1 MGVRT
6 VAIDNKTDTS
16 QDWRLTDI
24 GMFVPAS
31 ALNCRTGVTVM
42 PALTGTGS
50 LSCQISPFS
59 AVIDG
64 TSNSLQG
71 GYRVTLDAAATVNI
85 TTGSAQSRIDLI
97 ALQIQDNTWDS
108 SGQHQGT
115 IVYTAG
121 TPGSGS
127 APATPAN
134 SIALFTIAVPAS
146 ASSLNFA
153 TAQAAV
159 FPFTAAA
166 GGIVPVRNNNDKP
179 AVANAVQYRHR
190 LDVAGTAGTTSPL
203 EWSTDG
209 VTWRPVFDASVVP
222 TSTSSAITAGIAN
235 AFGAWVNLANLNT
248 TNFSVAIPVQWRS
261 APGNKFEFRGE
272 LESQTTIATGTNIWN
287 SGGGPV
293 PATSTRSMAM
303 APIFG
308 TAIAL
313 IVTNSGIGY
322 VQCQTSGP
330 IAAGQGFCLDG
341 CWCSSN

>member
-6 VAIDNKTDTS
+6 VAIDGKTDTS

-24 GMFVPAS
+24 GLMVPAS

-42 PALTGTGS
+42 PTLTGTGS

-64 TSNSLQG
+64 TSNSQQG

-108 SGQHQGT
+108 SGQHQGI

-134 SIALFTIAVPAS
+134 SIPLFTVTVPAS
-146 ASSLNFA
+146 ASSINFA
-153 TAQAAV
+153 TAQGAV

-179 AVANAVQYRHR
+179 VVANAVQYRHR

-209 VTWRPVFDASVVP
+209 TTWHPVFDTSVVP
-222 TSTSSAITAGIAN
+222 SSTSSAITAAVN
-235 AFGAWVNLANLNT
+235 AATSYGAWTNT
-248 TNFSVAIPVQWRS
+248 TVGSGFNVYVQPQYRT
-261 APGNKFEFRGE
+261 APGNKIELRGSVSANTTVSAGSGVIGG
-272 LESQTTIATGTNIWN
+272 LPGPSRNLVMPTACGSQNIYLQLN
-287 SGGGPV
+287 SAQTLAV
-293 PATSTRSMAM
+293 
-303 APIFG
+303 
-308 TAIAL
+308 
-313 IVTNSGIGY
+313 VQNSVNISVAVIIG
-322 VQCQTSGP
+322 
-330 IAAGQGFCLDG
+330 FDG
-341 CWCSSN
+341 VSYSL

>member
-6 VAIDNKTDTS
+6 FAIDGQTNSS
-16 QDWRLTDI
+16 QDFRLTDC
-24 GMFVPAS
+24 GLFVPAS
-31 ALNCRTGVTVM
+31 ALNPRTGVTVM

-97 ALQIQDNTWDS
+97 ALQIQDNTYDG
-108 SGQHQGT
+108 SGQHQG
-115 IVYTAG
+115 IVVYTAG

-146 ASSLNFA
+146 ATSVNFS
-153 TAQAAV
+153 TASTAV

-166 GGIVPVRNNNDKP
+166 GGIVPVRSNADKP
-179 AVANAVQYRHR
+179 AVVNAVQYRHR
-190 LDVAGTAGTTSPL
+190 IDVAGTAGTTSPL

-209 VTWRPVFDASVVP
+209 TTWRSVFDTSVVP
-222 TSTSSAITAGIAN
+222 ASTNSAITAGIAN
-235 AFGAWVNLANLNT
+235 AYGSWANLAPASG
-248 TNFSVAIPVQWRS
+248 FSASSYTPQWRT
-261 APGNKFEFRGE
+261 APGHRLEFRGE
-272 LESQTTIATGTNIWN
+272 FLSTGTISSNQTIFTLGPSPSSPRTVPISVVGVAVGLGI
-287 SGGGPV
+287 SGGQGNV
-293 PATSTRSMAM
+293 YFS
-303 APIFG
+303 G
-308 TAIAL
+308 TIG
-313 IVTNSGIGY
+313 SGQAFNI
-322 VQCQTSGP
+322 
-330 IAAGQGFCLDG
+330 DG
-341 CWCSSN
+341 VWVSSN